1 MSRPRCKRSTQTRKT
16 FLLQK
21 PNGELTPRVREVGP
35 EHFGIV
41 AIDCGKRSSRYLLA
55 NFYGQA
61 LLEPTPLPHTRGDFQ
76 AAIDRLRQ
84 AMSQHDLRDVVVA
97 IERTGE
103 YHRPVQEAFRR
114 AGFET
119 RLVHPF
125 TSKPYRQPADSGNK
139 TDDTD
144 LSAIFRAT
152 SQGYSLGD
160 PIWPDDY
167 LTLRLFRRH
176 RADLVAKNS

>member
-21 PNGELTPRVREVGP
+21 PNGELTPRVRKVGP

-61 LLEPTPLPHTRGDFQ
+61 LLEPTPLPHTRGAFQ

-84 AMSQHDLRDVVVA
+84 AMSQHELRDLVVA
-97 IERTGE
+97 LDRAAESI
-103 YHRPVQEAFRR
+103 RPVQRPSR
-114 AGFET
+114 QPGLET
-119 RLVHPF
+119 GLVHPF
-125 TSKPYRQPADSGNK
+125 TSKQSRHPADPGNK
-139 TDDTD
+139 TDD
-144 LSAIFRAT
+144 
-152 SQGYSLGD
+152 
-160 PIWPDDY
+160 
-167 LTLRLFRRH
+167 
-176 RADLVAKNS
+176 